1 MRQKKRRVSI
11 RISALL
17 LAAVIALAAIPR
29 GAVTGVAAGE
39 GPLRSI
45 GTTDYSKIFNI
56 HQCCGSP
63 AAFNG
68 SNIIFGRNSSPS
80 YYGTDQFG
88 HHVSWGGIQS
98 KQKVSLL
105 CDWTLEGTY

>member
-80 YYGTDQFG
+80 YYGTC
-88 HHVSWGGIQS
+88 
-98 KQKVSLL
+98 LL
-105 CDWTLEGTY
+105 YTSRCV